1 MEQEPPKE
9 KRSTI
14 AQMVKWWFL
23 ATAGALASSFLSVV
37 AVLSDWEG
45 FFYFFILLGI
55 FFIALQGLFL
65 LFALFTRQWGHA
77 IGTLCGIIASLV
89 VGFLC
94 IIMVAAGQHHPPKF
108 NDEDM
113 IVEDSLLEVVEDSL
127 EVTDS
132 VAP

>member
-1 MEQEPPKE
+1 MEQGPPKE

-14 AQMVKWWFL
+14 ARMVKWWFL
-23 ATAGALASSFLSVV
+23 ATAGALACSFLSVV

-108 NDEDM
+108 NEEDIIM
-113 IVEDSLLEVVEDSL
+113 EDSLL

>member
-1 MEQEPPKE
+1 
-9 KRSTI
+9 
-14 AQMVKWWFL
+14 MVKWWFL

-89 VGFLC
+89 IGFLC

-113 IVEDSLLEVVEDSL
+113 IVEDSLLEVVEDTL

>member
-1 MEQEPPKE
+1 MEQEPQKE
-9 KRSTI
+9 KRSAI
-14 AQMVKWWFL
+14 ARMVKWWFL

-89 VGFLC
+89 IGFLC

-108 NDEDM
+108 NEEDIIM
-113 IVEDSLLEVVEDSL
+113 EDSLL

>member
-1 MEQEPPKE
+1 MEQEPQKE
-9 KRSTI
+9 KRSAI
-14 AQMVKWWFL
+14 ARMVKWWFL
-23 ATAGALASSFLSVV
+23 ATAGALACSFLSVV

-89 VGFLC
+89 IGFLC

-108 NDEDM
+108 NEEDIIM
-113 IVEDSLLEVVEDSL
+113 EDSLL

>member
-1 MEQEPPKE
+1 MKQEPPKE

-14 AQMVKWWFL
+14 ARMVKWWFL
-23 ATAGALASSFLSVV
+23 ATAGALACSFLSVV

-45 FFYFFILLGI
+45 FFYFFIILGI

-89 VGFLC
+89 IGFLC

-108 NDEDM
+108 NEEDIIM
-113 IVEDSLLEVVEDSL
+113 EDSLL

>member
-9 KRSTI
+9 KRSAI
-14 AQMVKWWFL
+14 ARMVKWWFL
-23 ATAGALASSFLSVV
+23 ATAGALACSFLSVV

-45 FFYFFILLGI
+45 FFYAFILLGI

-89 VGFLC
+89 IGFLC

-108 NDEDM
+108 NEEDIIM
-113 IVEDSLLEVVEDSL
+113 EDSLL

>member
-1 MEQEPPKE
+1 MEQEPQKE
-9 KRSTI
+9 KRSAI
-14 AQMVKWWFL
+14 ARMVKWWFL
-23 ATAGALASSFLSVV
+23 ATAGALACSFLSVV

-45 FFYFFILLGI
+45 FFYFFIILGI

-89 VGFLC
+89 IGFLC

-108 NDEDM
+108 NEEDIIM
-113 IVEDSLLEVVEDSL
+113 EDSLL

>member
-9 KRSTI
+9 KRSAI

-23 ATAGALASSFLSVV
+23 ATAGALACSFLSVV

-77 IGTLCGIIASLV
+77 FGIFCGIIASLGI
-89 VGFLC
+89 GFLC
-94 IIMVAAGQHHPPKF
+94 MIVTAVGQHHPPKI

-132 VAP
+132 ETP

>member
-1 MEQEPPKE
+1 MKQEPPKE

-14 AQMVKWWFL
+14 ARMVKWWFL
-23 ATAGALASSFLSVV
+23 ATAGSLACSFLSVV

-45 FFYFFILLGI
+45 FFYFFIILGI

-89 VGFLC
+89 IGFLC

-108 NDEDM
+108 NEEDIIM
-113 IVEDSLLEVVEDSL
+113 EDSLL

>member
-1 MEQEPPKE
+1 
-9 KRSTI
+9 
-14 AQMVKWWFL
+14 MVKWWFL
-23 ATAGALASSFLSVV
+23 ATAGALACSFLSVV

-45 FFYFFILLGI
+45 FFYFFIILGI
-55 FFIALQGLFL
+55 FFIALQVLFL

-89 VGFLC
+89 IGFLC

-108 NDEDM
+108 NEEDIIM
-113 IVEDSLLEVVEDSL
+113 EDSLL

>member
-1 MEQEPPKE
+1 
-9 KRSTI
+9 
-14 AQMVKWWFL
+14 MVKWWFL
-23 ATAGALASSFLSVV
+23 ATAGALACSFLSVV

-77 IGTLCGIIASLV
+77 FGIFCGIIASLGI
-89 VGFLC
+89 GFLC
-94 IIMVAAGQHHPPKF
+94 MIVTAVGQHHPPKI

-132 VAP
+132 ETP

>member
-1 MEQEPPKE
+1 MEQEPQKE
-9 KRSTI
+9 KRSAI
-14 AQMVKWWFL
+14 ARMVKWWFL
-23 ATAGALASSFLSVV
+23 ATAGALACSFLSVV

-77 IGTLCGIIASLV
+77 FGTLCGIIASLV
-89 VGFLC
+89 IGFLC

-108 NDEDM
+108 NEEDIIM
-113 IVEDSLLEVVEDSL
+113 EDSLL

>member
-1 MEQEPPKE
+1 MEQEPQKE
-9 KRSTI
+9 KRSAI
-14 AQMVKWWFL
+14 ARMVKWWFL
-23 ATAGALASSFLSVV
+23 ATAGALACSFLSVV

-45 FFYFFILLGI
+45 FFYFFIILGI
-55 FFIALQGLFL
+55 FFIALQVLFL

-108 NDEDM
+108 NEEDIIM
-113 IVEDSLLEVVEDSL
+113 EDSLL

>member
-14 AQMVKWWFL
+14 ARMVKWWFL
-23 ATAGALASSFLSVV
+23 ATAGALACSFLSVV

-45 FFYFFILLGI
+45 FFYAFILLGI

-89 VGFLC
+89 IGFLC

-108 NDEDM
+108 NEEDIIM
-113 IVEDSLLEVVEDSL
+113 EDSLL

>member
-1 MEQEPPKE
+1 
-9 KRSTI
+9 
-14 AQMVKWWFL
+14 MVKWWFL
-23 ATAGALASSFLSVV
+23 ATAGALACSFLSVV

-45 FFYFFILLGI
+45 FFYAFILLGI

-89 VGFLC
+89 IGFLC

-132 VAP
+132 EAP